1 MKKAPILLLLAT
13 VFSLGTNSSFTKKNS
28 TVDLEH
34 VYAIPA
40 RYDCK
45 MEDEPSFL
53 FKSILFK

>member
-34 VYAIPA
+34 VYVMIA
-40 RYDCK
+40 RWK
-45 MEDEPSFL
+45 MSLPIQVNL
-53 FKSILFK
+53 I